1 MAQLHIKDFK
11 FGLDRRRP
19 RVTGVPGTLWVLKNA
34 HITRGGDIE
43 RAKRFVPTFTLPAGT
58 HSMARLREDIYV
70 FGSDDLAAS
79 IPAGV
84 NYQRLQ
90 APDDPA
96 MTAVLGVA
104 AFAGKL
110 YVVATFDDGTTY
122 HFYDGVLVSG
132 FDPESGDFTQLAS
145 NLAAKIDVSEDVSAT
160 ASGASILLEARTLG
174 EEVTI
179 SASAIN
185 GAGGVDDQI
194 AVNTETQAAVE
205 EVDEVRAEG
214 RVVINVP
221 GSGITKPRIAQIT
234 TSNGVQL
241 LAAAA
246 EVAINPVPTQ
256 EGRLV
261 VETKD
266 QINAKTA
273 VHGYTA
279 TRDGNQVHIKAPVGE
294 GTAANGRSM
303 STNHNSVVTVNEINF
318 SGGVDQADALPQ
330 KNTIALGGTYEG
342 ADLFTVTV
350 NGTVY
355 SLTGDGGS
363 VAGSFVF
370 AYKSRIWALAETI
383 LRGSKLNDPT
393 DWTDSDASEGAV
405 TIDTSNESQ
414 GSGVLVGAAEYQNLI
429 ALFAKDQIRMYAIFA
444 DAEEIRH
451 EQTLDN
457 TGTHS
462 GRSVITYGNN
472 DVYYLDSNGIR
483 SVRARDNINASFVTD
498 VGAPIDT
505 FVQDHLGT
513 LASTVASQAVA
524 TIEPGDSRFW
534 LALGERIYVL
544 SFFPASKITAWS
556 YYEPPVP
563 ITDFVRRGRRLYCRG
578 GDIIYLY
585 GGQSHAEYPEDD
597 EMPVLV
603 STPFMD
609 ADAPNTEKAIT
620 GFDISCQNEWLV
632 KVLVNPN
639 NEEEKVEI
647 GRIYKNTSVN
657 PHITVSARTA
667 QFAFEFEC
675 TKGGY
680 ATISTASMH
689 FAGDESR

>member
-70 FGSDDLAAS
+70 FGSEDLEAS
-79 IPAGV
+79 VPDGV

-90 APDDPA
+90 APGDPV
-96 MTAVLGVA
+96 MTEVLGVA

-110 YVVATFDDGTTY
+110 YVVAAFDDGTTY
-122 HFYDGVLVSG
+122 HFYDGVLVSD
-132 FDPESGDFTQLAS
+132 FDPASGDFTQFAS
-145 NLAAKIDVSEDVSAT
+145 NLAAKIDESEDVSAT
-160 ASGASILLEARTLG
+160 ASGASILLEARTAG
-174 EEVTI
+174 EEITI

-185 GAGGVDDQI
+185 GAGGVDDQT

-205 EVDEVRAEG
+205 EVAEVRAEG
-214 RVVINVP
+214 RVTINVP
-221 GSGITKPRIAQIT
+221 GSATIKPRIAQIT

-241 LAAAA
+241 LKAAA
-246 EVAINPVPTQ
+246 EVAVNPIPTQ
-256 EGRLV
+256 EGRLTA
-261 VETKD
+261 ETKS

-279 TRDGNQVHIKAPVGE
+279 TRDGNQIFIKAPVGE

-303 STNHNSVVTVNEINF
+303 STNHNSAVTVNETNF
-318 SGGVDQADALPQ
+318 SGGVNHANARRQ

-342 ADLFTVTV
+342 ADLYTVTV
-350 NGTVY
+350 EGTSY

-363 VAGSFVF
+363 SAGAFVF
-370 AYKSRIWALAETI
+370 AYKSRIWALAETL

-393 DWTDSDASEGAV
+393 NWTDSDASSGAV

-414 GSGVLVGAAEYQNLI
+414 GSGILVGAAEYQNLI
-429 ALFAKDQIRMYAIFA
+429 ALFAKDQVRMYAIFA
-444 DAEEIRH
+444 DAEQIKH

-483 SVRARDNINASFVTD
+483 SIRARDTINASFVTD
-498 VGAPIDT
+498 IGAPLDT
-505 FVQDHLGT
+505 FIQDHLAV

-524 TIEPGDSRFW
+524 TIEPSDSRFW
-534 LALGERIYVL
+534 LALGERVYVL

-556 YYEPPVP
+556 FYEPPVP

-585 GGQSHAEYPEDD
+585 GGQSHVEYPEAD

-609 ADAPNTEKAIT
+609 ADAPNTEKQIT

-639 NEEEKVEI
+639 DEDEKVEI
-647 GRIYKNTSVN
+647 GRIYKNTSVI
-657 PHITVSARTA
+657 PHIPVSARTA

-675 TKGGY
+675 TKGGL

-689 FAGDESR
+689 FKGDESR